1 MGKNDIF
8 NINVL
13 EFTPPIINSRD
24 CIKNLKKEILKS
36 PNNKVILNFGNIKS
50 VSRSAAQELMNIK
63 DEFNK
68 EWFHKK
74 ILSFSNIN
82 KEVSKTFKLV
92 SFNYIPTI
100 PKTKINHKIADIW
113 SFMC

>member
-13 EFTPPIINSRD
+13 EFTPSIINSRD
-24 CIKNLKKEILKS
+24 CIKNLKKEILKA
-36 PNNKVILNFGNIKS
+36 PNNRVILNFGNIKS
-50 VSRSAAQELMNIK
+50 ISRSAAQELISVK

-74 ILSFSNIN
+74 LSFSNIN
-82 KEVSKTFKLV
+82 REVSKTLKLV
-92 SFNYIPTI
+92 NSNNISIF
-100 PKTKINHKIADIW
+100 PKTKINHRIADIW